1 MNLGERKKNRLYQIL
16 GVVALIHIGFLI
28 IPIIYRSISSKISP
42 PKENV
47 FRVKLGG
54 KELSTGPNVGK
65 PERLRPR
72 NTIEDK
78 AVAKEASPAPAE
90 PTLPKTEVKQITKVP
105 KVKEVKPLP
114 KPKKVVKT
122 KTKVKPKTKTKP
134 VKTPPKQKTK
144 ITKPKKVTKPT
155 KVKDKVI
162 KKTNQNQSRKPKN
175 AKDAQSQ
182 VYRPPSGRN
191 TNLAVPIG
199 NKDAGQIKGPVTSKL
214 PGGGQQVAIE
224 RYARALGIY
233 LKSRWNEPPKSLLQG
248 SLPQTVVALTIA
260 SDGRIVEYKITSPSG
275 NEAMDNSVIL
285 MLRNLDRVPVPP
297 NGNLAI
303 EIVMQ
308 VED

>member
-1 MNLGERKKNRLYQIL
+1 LYR
-16 GVVALIHIGFLI
+16 A
-28 IPIIYRSISSKISP
+28 ISSKISP

-78 AVAKEASPAPAE
+78 AVAKEIPSVPVE

-105 KVKEVKPLP
+105 QVKEAKPLP
-114 KPKKVVKT
+114 KPKKVVKN
-122 KTKVKPKTKTKP
+122 KAKVKPKVKAKPTKKTKKIQP
-134 VKTPPKQKTK
+134 TNQAKVNKPTK
-144 ITKPKKVTKPT
+144 AKNKVTK
-155 KVKDKVI
+155 
-162 KKTNQNQSRKPKN
+162 KTNKNQRKKPKN
-175 AKDAQSQ
+175 TKDAQSQ

-199 NKDAGQIKGPVTSKL
+199 NKDAGQVKGPVTSKL

>member
-78 AVAKEASPAPAE
+78 AVAKEIPSVPVE

-105 KVKEVKPLP
+105 KVKEAKPLL
-114 KPKKVVKT
+114 KPKKVVKN
-122 KTKVKPKTKTKP
+122 KAKVKPK
-134 VKTPPKQKTK
+134 VKA
-144 ITKPKKVTKPT
+144 KPT
-155 KVKDKVI
+155 KKTKKIQPTNQAKVNKPTKAKNKVT
-162 KKTNQNQSRKPKN
+162 KKTNQNQRKKPKN
-175 AKDAQSQ
+175 IKDAQSQ

-199 NKDAGQIKGPVTSKL
+199 NKDAGQVKGPVTSKL

-248 SLPQTVVALTIA
+248 SLPQTVVALTIS
-260 SDGRIVEYKITSPSG
+260 SDGRIAGFQITSPSG
-275 NEAMDNSVIL
+275 NEAMDNSVLL
-285 MLRNLDRVPVPP
+285 MLKNLDRVPVPP